1 MKFEKTYLSRAMT
14 RAMSLDHPIGDP
26 TGGPAYGERR
36 DPVSA
41 ILAVGTMFEVGSV
54 VAAGMTAGATFGAAV
69 AGLTVAQGL
78 MFAGAALNLVGNV
91 SGNKNLMILGAAV
104 GLGGGIGGWMSDA
117 GTGFDATL
125 GDAFS
130 STPSASTANLA
141 GSPTGVDLAT
151 GSQATGTQSPAADV
165 LRDNITTNTA
175 GEAAAASTSASQ
187 SLNAPSV
194 AVPDIP
200 IPAMP
205 GAPAA
210 PAPLG
215 GFDST
220 AQQFNPAQVAANTA
234 ATPANTFGQTPNGP
248 PPVDAGIINKAM
260 AFAKENPMAAMVLGQ
275 AAGGVATGV
284 MDMASGKTAAQTEQL
299 QADAAYR
306 KSIADKTNRDSAL
319 QTSRIA
325 QINANLKAQYPQMV
339 VNPNAVTVGQQPP
352 AGLIANAR
360 G

>member
-14 RAMSLDHPIGDP
+14 RTMALDHPIGDP

-41 ILAVGTMFEVGSV
+41 VIAVASMWEAGTII
-54 VAAGMTAGATFGAAV
+54 AGASTLL
-69 AGLTVAQGL
+69 AGVEALTVAQGL
-78 MFAGAALNLVGNV
+78 MFAGGALSLVGNV
-91 SGNKNLMILGAAV
+91 SGNQNLMLLGSAMM
-104 GLGGGIGGWMSDA
+104 LGGGVGGFMSDA
-117 GTGFDATL
+117 GTGFNQTFS
-125 GDAFS
+125 DAF
-130 STPSASTANLA
+130 TPAPGAEASLA
-141 GSPTGVDLAT
+141 GTPTSTSVTAP
-151 GSQATGTQSPAADV
+151 ATGTANPAEKLLEGNANST
-165 LRDNITTNTA
+165 LSGKEAFENKLYQTNPEAFYNPNFPVNTPPPSL
-175 GEAAAASTSASQ
+175 EAASV
-187 SLNAPSV
+187 LPAPV
-194 AVPDIP
+194 
-200 IPAMP
+200 P
-205 GAPAA
+205 GAP
-210 PAPLG
+210 PPLG

-220 AQQFNPAQVAANTA
+220 DVQFAKGQQAANTN
-234 ATPANTFGQTPNGP
+234 PGNTFGQTPGLDK
-248 PPVDAGIINKAM
+248 VDPGIINKAM

-325 QINANLKAQYPQMV
+325 QINANLKAQYPQMA
-339 VNPNAVTVGQQPP
+339 VNQGAVKLGPQP
-352 AGLIANAR
+352 AGLINTAR

>member
-1 MKFEKTYLSRAMT
+1 MKFEKTYLSREMT
-14 RAMSLDHPIGDP
+14 RAMASHGMPIGDP

-104 GLGGGIGGWMSDA
+104 GLGGGLGGWMSDA

-130 STPSASTANLA
+130 STPAAAPTANFA
-141 GSPTGVDLAT
+141 GSPVSSDLAP
-151 GSQATGTQSPAADV
+151 GAQNVGTQRP
-165 LRDNITTNTA
+165 LT
-175 GEAAAASTSASQ
+175 E
-187 SLNAPSV
+187 
-194 AVPDIP
+194 
-200 IPAMP
+200 
-205 GAPAA
+205 
-210 PAPLG
+210 PLG

-220 AQQFNPAQVAANTA
+220 APRFETS
-234 ATPANTFGQTPNGP
+234 TPASAQSVNTPMDGQSYFPPAAAPAAPPPLTYATENVLPLTPEQVKAGTGNTFGQGSNGP
-248 PPVDAGIINKAM
+248 PVDPGIINKAM

-284 MDMASGKTAAQTEQL
+284 MDMASGKTAAQTSQL
-299 QADAAYR
+299 TADAAYR
-306 KSIADKTNRDSAL
+306 QSIADKTNKDSAL
-319 QTSRIA
+319 QASRIA
-325 QINANLKAQYPQMV
+325 QLNANLKAQYPQMA
-339 VNPNAVTVGQQPP
+339 VNQSAVKLGPQP
-352 AGLIANAR
+352 AGIINTAR